1 MFSKAFWSG
10 AAIGVVLVVLF
21 WLLVIA
27 LFIVAAVFVMLGTA
41 AGVVAAIVLL
51 GLCVLTLHRILRR
64 FRASREATKMKD
76 NLPSP

>member
-1 MFSKAFWSG
+1 VFSKAFWSG

-21 WLLVIA
+21 WLFVIA
-27 LFIVAAVFVMLGTA
+27 LFIIAAVVVMLGPA

-51 GLCVLTLHRILRR
+51 GLCFLTLHRILRR
-64 FRASREATKMKD
+64 VRPSREATKMKD